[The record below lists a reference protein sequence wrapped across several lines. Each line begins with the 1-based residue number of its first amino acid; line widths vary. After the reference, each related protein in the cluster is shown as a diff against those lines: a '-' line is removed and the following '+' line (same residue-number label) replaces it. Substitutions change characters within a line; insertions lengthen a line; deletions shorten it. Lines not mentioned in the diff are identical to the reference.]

1 LLFGVAWPRPGRLRH
16 AEHGPQVDRH
26 RRGRRSVGRRR
37 PVRSGRGYQG
47 SPATVGG
54 FSPWTILGAEQSGG
68 GYPVAWKYGSADQY
82 SIWTTNSSGAFLSS
96 RITSGSD
103 ATLQSQE
110 TIFQQD
116 LNGDGHI
123 GTLAEGALATVA
135 SFDGAAAP
143 QADATAANLTLLTNC
158 IVSTFAAPTVTG
170 ANAAAPPL
178 VEDYR
183 SRPIA

>member
-1 LLFGVAWPRPGRLRH
+1 VEVRL
-16 AEHGPQVDRH
+16 
-26 RRGRRSVGRRR
+26 SR
-37 PVRSGRGYQG
+37 PVQHLDDQQQWCL
-47 SPATVGG
+47 PLE
-54 FSPWTILGAEQSGG
+54 PHHLGQ
-68 GYPVAWKYGSADQY
+68 
-82 SIWTTNSSGAFLSS
+82 
-96 RITSGSD
+96 RR
-103 ATLQSQE
+103 
-110 TIFQQD
+110 
-116 LNGDGHI
+116 HI